1 MQSGLWGDF
10 NRQKETVLYQLTA
23 GSKDH
28 YGVPVRVIR
37 WEPETQ
43 RVIYLRE
50 GYEHECFSPL
60 EQFRRKFREIEVGH
74 EH

>member
-1 MQSGLWGDF
+1 MRQV
-10 NRQKETVLYQLTA
+10 NRWF
-23 GSKDH
+23 KDH

-60 EQFRRKFREIEVGH
+60 RRFSSLIQGSRSVA

>member
-1 MQSGLWGDF
+1 MRAL
-10 NRQKETVLYQLTA
+10 NRLF
-23 GSKDH
+23 KDS

-43 RVIYLRE
+43 RVIYLRD

-60 EQFRRKFREIEVGH
+60 EQFQRKFREIEDQNEPVNDIPANSNKS
-74 EH
+74 

>member
-1 MQSGLWGDF
+1 
-10 NRQKETVLYQLTA
+10 
-23 GSKDH
+23 KDH